1 MKKLLSKILLKPVLW
16 LTKKFSGSPDS
27 KAVFKALD
35 ELQEKILNKKND
47 KGKIIPF
54 ESEEGRFI
62 IFSDTH
68 KGGGDNAD
76 DFMQSE
82 DNYLGALQYYHHK
95 GFHFISLGDS
105 EELWEASLGAVKKI
119 HPKSFQLEKQF
130 IPANAFTKIY
140 GNHDLY
146 WGNDP
151 FAAMELKK
159 IYGYDLQVYEGV
171 ILTTLIDDVML
182 KIFCTHGHQ
191 GDKLSDGNWFSKWFV
206 ARIWAPVQS
215 YLGINPNTPAYDSSL
230 KTKHNQVMYEW
241 SVNHKN
247 VLLVTGHT
255 HQPVFASLTHLE
267 RLYRELLICR
277 QNNDDEGR
285 TRAEKEI
292 DIRKHQYHQVSE
304 DYLKMLPTYF
314 NSGCCCYDDG
324 DITGL
329 EIDKGC
335 MRLVKWSKKSGTPA
349 RKVLEEVELRKL
361 IMR

>member
-1 MKKLLSKILLKPVLW
+1 M
-16 LTKKFSGSPDS
+16 
-27 KAVFKALD
+27 VFKALND
-35 ELQEKILNKKND
+35 LQQKILEKKNE

-54 ESEEGRFI
+54 ECDEGRFI
-62 IFSDTH
+62 IFSDAH
-68 KGGGDNAD
+68 KGGGDKAD

-82 DNYLGALQYYHHK
+82 DNYNGALQYYHHN

-105 EELWEASLGAVKKI
+105 EELWESHLGAVKKI
-119 HPKSFQLEKQF
+119 HPKSFQAEKQF

-146 WGNDP
+146 YGNDP
-151 FAAMELKK
+151 FAPIELKK
-159 IYGYDLQVYEGV
+159 IYGYDLKVYEGV
-171 ILTTLIDDVML
+171 ILTTLIDDIPL

-206 ARIWAPVQS
+206 AKIWAPVQA

-241 SVNHKN
+241 SINHKN

-255 HQPVFASLTHLE
+255 HQPVFTSLTHLE

-277 QNNDDEGR
+277 HNNDDEGR

-292 DIRKHQYHQVSE
+292 DIRKHQYQHVSE

-335 MRLVKWSKKSGTPA
+335 MRLVKWSKKSGTPT
-349 RKVLEEVELRKL
+349 RKILEEVELKKL
-361 IMR
+361 IMS